1 MNKELTIKTLLWVA
15 VVIGSFINLWYFDNK
30 ESSLF
35 ILFLGIIY
43 HKEIISKMDKKEK
56 DKKKEEYINFYWDIF
71 IIFIIQFLK
80 IVISSL

>member
-1 MNKELTIKTLLWVA
+1 
-15 VVIGSFINLWYFDNK
+15 
-30 ESSLF
+30 
-35 ILFLGIIY
+35 
-43 HKEIISKMDKKEK
+43 MDKKEK